1 MPAED
6 ASQLEIE
13 ADSVDTKNIRSYVFA
28 PPLYGTQG
36 YFNGTFKAIPNV
48 GRGRGLLLSRRGA
61 RRRGDGEH
69 ETIQPNGDRLEG
81 RRHRG
86 YLTVTCPNIQE
97 WGVQK

>member
-1 MPAED
+1 MRAGWQIAEHTGEMD
-6 ASQLEIE
+6 AALLLDKPDRPDESTE
-13 ADSVDTKNIRSYVFA
+13 
-28 PPLYGTQG
+28 
-36 YFNGTFKAIPNV
+36 AIPNV

-86 YLTVTCPNIQE
+86 YLTVTCPNIQG